1 MKFLK
6 SYMRSVVS
14 DMEEVVAGRHAVKAL
29 LRSEQTINK
38 IFIQDSA
45 NRRQLEDILKLAK
58 ANKVNVQFA
67 PKNKLDGLTDE
78 RHQGVVAMTSP
89 QDYMDIKEL
98 ISKCEHPN
106 SHVMILDG
114 LEDPHNLGS
123 ILRTADATGFKG
135 IIIPKHRAVGLTSTV
150 AKTST
155 GAIQHVPVSR
165 VGNINQTIDQLKD
178 AGFWI
183 VGTDGDAKTDYR
195 DIPGDVN
202 LAIIIGNEG
211 NGISK
216 KTLEKCD
223 FTVRIPMVG
232 SVTSLN
238 ASVSA
243 ALLMYEVY
251 RKHQPRTSKG

>member
-1 MKFLK
+1 M
-6 SYMRSVVS
+6 
-14 DMEEVVAGRHAVKAL
+14 DEVVAGRHAVKAAL
-29 LRSEQTINK
+29 KGEQTINK
-38 IFIQDSA
+38 IFVQDSA
-45 NRRQLEDILKLAK
+45 NRAQLDDILKLANQ
-58 ANKVNVQFA
+58 NKVNVQFV
-67 PKNKLDGLTDE
+67 PKHKLDGLTDE

-98 ISKCEHPN
+98 IAMCNTPN
-106 SHVMILDG
+106 SHLMILDG

-135 IIIPKHRAVGLTSTV
+135 IVIPKHRAVGLTSTV

-155 GAIQHVPVSR
+155 GAIQHVPVAR
-165 VGNINQTIDQLKD
+165 VGNINQTIDALKD

-202 LAIIIGNEG
+202 LAVIIGSEG
-211 NGISK
+211 KGISK
-216 KTLEKCD
+216 KTVEKCD
-223 FTVRIPMVG
+223 FTVKIPMVG
-232 SVTSLN
+232 TVSSLN

-251 RKHQPRTSKG
+251 RKHQPLR

>member
-1 MKFLK
+1 M
-6 SYMRSVVS
+6 
-14 DMEEVVAGRHAVKAL
+14 
-29 LRSEQTINK
+29 LRSQCTAVVLRCTIRSQALFWGNTVYVFPVLSLCSTDCSFLLFPPVVLLILIRAQK
-38 IFIQDSA
+38 IFIQS
-45 NRRQLEDILKLAK
+45 
-58 ANKVNVQFA
+58 
-67 PKNKLDGLTDE
+67 
-78 RHQGVVAMTSP
+78 
-89 QDYMDIKEL
+89 
-98 ISKCEHPN
+98 
-106 SHVMILDG
+106 
-114 LEDPHNLGS
+114 
-123 ILRTADATGFKG
+123 FKG

-183 VGTDGDAKTDYR
+183 VGTDGGAKTDYR

-211 NGISK
+211 SGISK

-223 FTVRIPMVG
+223 FTVTIPMVG
-232 SVTSLN
+232 TVSSLN